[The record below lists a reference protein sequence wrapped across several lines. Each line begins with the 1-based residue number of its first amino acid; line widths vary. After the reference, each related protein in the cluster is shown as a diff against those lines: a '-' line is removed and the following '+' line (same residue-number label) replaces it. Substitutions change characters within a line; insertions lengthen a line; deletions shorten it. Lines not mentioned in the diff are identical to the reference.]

1 MQVIVHQEVVPWP
14 TANDT
19 EVIHKGEHRCAASS
33 TLGVGPSYA
42 CSLILVPGRQAD
54 TVYSLWVAMNVE
66 MEATPAIK
74 RNVGKIVDGSTER
87 DAFTGSSYRTRNEH
101 SETDGRFGARGINCR
116 PDFLTNLDKS
126 RSRRPDSVQ
135 PSRRSCRIPGRYR
148 LRCCPRKH
156 AGWSVLPLDQR

>member
-1 MQVIVHQEVVPWP
+1 MHQEVVPWP

-42 CSLILVPGRQAD
+42 RSLILVPGRQAD

-74 RNVGKIVDGSTER
+74 RHVGKIVDGSTER
-87 DAFTGSSYRTRNEH
+87 DAFTGSSYCTRNEH
-101 SETDGRFGARGINCR
+101 SETDGRFGARGHSDSTR
-116 PDFLTNLDKS
+116 LD
-126 RSRRPDSVQ
+126 RHREQ
-135 PSRRSCRIPGRYR
+135 QA
-148 LRCCPRKH
+148 KH
-156 AGWSVLPLDQR
+156 DCHYGQYYESQSSPVPNFDVLAFHHFPP